1 MSFLGERAY
10 CSMVSHVIDKRIYF
24 SEVRQC
30 QQKKQIT
37 KEMILTTAMKLLR
50 DHGYA
55 SVN

>member
-1 MSFLGERAY
+1 
-10 CSMVSHVIDKRIYF
+10 MVSHVIDKRIYF

-37 KEMILTTAMKLLR
+37 QITKEMILTTAMKLLR

>member
-1 MSFLGERAY
+1 
-10 CSMVSHVIDKRIYF
+10 MVSHVIDKRIYF
-24 SEVRQC
+24 YEVRQC

>member
-1 MSFLGERAY
+1 MPA
-10 CSMVSHVIDKRIYF
+10 
-24 SEVRQC
+24 
-30 QQKKQIT
+30 KKQIT

>member
-1 MSFLGERAY
+1 
-10 CSMVSHVIDKRIYF
+10 MVSHVIDKRIYF
-24 SEVRQC
+24 YEVRQG